1 MLAVFCLLASSV
13 VFLFDGV
20 WTEAIGGHVRRGYV
34 DKSGRDLRHLLKTL
48 T

>member
-20 WTEAIGGHVRRGYV
+20 VTEAIGGHVRRGYV
-34 DKSGRDLRHLLKTL
+34 DRDLRHLLETL